1 MRVVL
6 SWLKDYVDLEGID
19 LEALA
24 ERWTE
29 AGLELE
35 SLERI
40 GDWWDPERLLVG
52 AVLAVYP
59 HPDAERLV
67 LADVDLGTPQP
78 HRVVTGAPNLMAYR
92 DQGPLP
98 RPLKVAFA
106 REGAT
111 LFDGHAEGWRK
122 TVLKPRMVRGVL
134 SDAMLCSAKEIG
146 LSEDHAGILILED
159 EAPLGRPLVEVL
171 GDAVFEL
178 AITPNMA
185 RAMSMVGLARET
197 AALFERA
204 FRPPEP
210 GAGLADAPGAPGAAP
225 EGPALGFGVVI
236 EDPALCPRYL
246 ARAIEG
252 LRVGPSPA
260 WLARRL
266 SLAGMRP
273 INNLV
278 DITNYVML
286 EWGEP
291 LHAFDYDKLLARA
304 GGAAPEIRVRRAR
317 PGERMRTLDG
327 VDRALDPDTL
337 LITDAAGPLAIAG
350 VMGGAETEIDAAS
363 SRVLLEAAAFD
374 FISVRRT
381 SRDQKLTSE
390 SAARFGRGVHPELAR
405 AGSERAAALMLA
417 LAGGRP
423 AGPPLDVYP
432 RPPEPVVIALPES
445 EIARLLG
452 IAIPLETAAAIL
464 ERLELAP
471 RREDGGPEGA
481 RLLATVPPHR
491 MDLALPADLVEEIAR
506 VHGYARLPATRLAD
520 PLPPQREDPLAREDA
535 LRDALAALGLQEAIS
550 YHLTAPEQEAR
561 LHPGEA
567 PAGEPGDPAAYVRLA
582 NPVSPE
588 RAVLRR
594 SILTGLL
601 EASHANLRFTDRVAL
616 FEIGPVYHPRAGEPL
631 PDEPRRLGI
640 VMTGAAGER
649 GWREA
654 KATARPL
661 DFYDAKGALER
672 ALGALGLRLA
682 WRRPEASELQPGLH
696 PGRSALVLA
705 LGSDG
710 RGIQPGSEGGG
721 TQADGDASED
731 GPLLLGQL
739 GELHPEA
746 RERWDLG
753 ERVVAVADL
762 DLDAI
767 LRAAGGPRA
776 FRPFSSYP
784 AVRRDLAI
792 VVDEAVE
799 AEAVAERIR
808 QAGGKLLVDLGLFDV
823 FRDARLGAGRKSLAW
838 SLVFQ
843 APDKTLEGATVDKM
857 RARIAQSL
865 EAAFDAEIR

>member
-67 LADVDLGTPQP
+67 LADVDIGAGQP

-98 RPLKVAFA
+98 QPLKVAFA
-106 REGAT
+106 REGAA

-159 EAPLGRPLVEVL
+159 EAPVGRPLVEVL
-171 GDAVFEL
+171 GDAVLEL

-210 GAGLADAPGAPGAAP
+210 GAGLAETPGAAP

-246 ARAIEG
+246 ARTIEG

-273 INNLV
+273 INTIV

-291 LHAFDYDKLLARA
+291 LHAFDYDKLVARA

-350 VMGGAETEIDAAS
+350 VMGGAETEIDAAT

-381 SRDQKLTSE
+381 SRDQKLASE

-423 AGPPLDVYP
+423 AGPPLDAYP
-432 RPPEPVVIALPES
+432 RPPEPVVITLPES

-464 ERLELAP
+464 ERLELEV
-471 RREDGGPEGA
+471 RREGGGPEGA
-481 RLLATVPPHR
+481 RLVATVPPHR

-506 VHGYARLPATRLAD
+506 VYGYARLPATRLAD

-561 LHPGEA
+561 LQLGEA

-601 EASHANLRFTDRVAL
+601 EAAHANLRFADRVAL

-640 VMTGAAGER
+640 VMTGAAGDR
-649 GWREA
+649 AWREA
-654 KATARPL
+654 TTRARPL

-682 WRRPEASELQPGLH
+682 WRRPEASELWPGLH

-705 LGSDG
+705 W
-710 RGIQPGSEGGG
+710 GSEARG
-721 TQADGDASED
+721 TQGDGDAAED
-731 GPLLLGQL
+731 GPLPLGQL

-753 ERVVAVADL
+753 ERPVAVADL

-784 AVRRDLAI
+784 AVRRDLAL

-823 FRDARLGAGRKSLAW
+823 YRDARLGAGRKSLAW

-843 APDKTLEGATVDKM
+843 APDKTLEGATVDKL

-865 EAAFDAEIR
+865 AAAFDAEIR